1 MSDEKTGRLLLADGP
16 MMLRE
21 FNPRA
26 VLHFMGRKC
35 MTCGQEIMD
44 HWLVPHKD
52 QEMRSAYWCDRL
64 GTLASQG
71 ITDCTYDVKD
81 VGMPGVIGQTAPE
94 HSADPKWDE

>member
-1 MSDEKTGRLLLADGP
+1 MSEPISKHTDLETVSEHTKTGRLLLADGP

-21 FNPRA
+21 FNPRG

-44 HWLVPHKD
+44 HWLVPHENQD
-52 QEMRSAYWCDRL
+52 MRSSYWCDRM

-71 ITDCTYDVKD
+71 
-81 VGMPGVIGQTAPE
+81 ME
-94 HSADPKWDE
+94 E